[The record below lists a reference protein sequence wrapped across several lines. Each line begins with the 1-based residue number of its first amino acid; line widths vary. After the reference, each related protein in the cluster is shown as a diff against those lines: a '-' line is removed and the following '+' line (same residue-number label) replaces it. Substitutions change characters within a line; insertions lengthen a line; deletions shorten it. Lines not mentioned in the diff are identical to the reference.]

1 MKEYVEKERVLNS
14 LPRPEDCETGDI
26 YDYRDMVIEVIKN
39 LSPSLVITLPESL
52 KTFGTENANNG
63 FLYYPVI

>member
-1 MKEYVEKERVLNS
+1 MKEYVDKERVLKS
-14 LPRPEDCETGDI
+14 LPKPEGCETGDI
-26 YDYRDMVIEVIKN
+26 YDYRDMVIEAIKN

-52 KTFGTENANNG
+52 KTFGTENVNNM